1 MKITKVGE
9 YGKGWIVVDTDE
21 GRQKRSGGTV
31 SWRCNNVGNL
41 KFGEFTKKFGAVG
54 RDFGGHSV
62 FPTVEDGKRAKYAL
76 LFGDGSRYVDKTILA
91 AMRIYAPADDPD
103 ADNDPDGYARF
114 LGKRVGVPVS
124 FVLRKMNDDQRSK
137 FIDAISFFEGYKEG
151 TITKMGSSAS
161 MGSHKKPGGLRTK
174 LRLGTGKVM
183 GPAYIQEFLAEKGS
197 YHEELDGDLGK
208 ASLEAIVD
216 YLRSQDVDATSW
228 SKAQKIV
235 GIEQAIYKKDGLEV
249 GKIDGK
255 VGPQTKY
262 AREVWAAKQSRDEKA
277 VAEITTFRDKPVV
290 KVHWP
295 LQSECRTYFGNVGEN
310 QTKLILP
317 FPMVLAWDK
326 SVVVKSYSCHEKV
339 REPMERIWKRTLDE
353 YGYEKIKELRL
364 DLFGGCLNVRK
375 MRGGSSWSQ
384 HAWGIAVD
392 IDPDR
397 NALNTPWKQAQM
409 SKPAYEKFVQFWYDE
424 GAISLGKEAN
434 FDAQHF
440 QFSHLR

>member
-1 MKITKVGE
+1 MIFQKVVD

-21 GRQKRSGGTV
+21 GRVKVSGGSV
-31 SWRCNNVGNL
+31 SFRCRNPGNL
-41 KFGEFTKKFGAVG
+41 KFGDFAKKFGAVG

-76 LFGDGSRYVDKTILA
+76 LFGEGSRYVNKSILA
-91 AMRIYAPADDPD
+91 AMRIYAPTDDPD

-124 FVLRKMNDDQRSK
+124 FVLSEMNDDQRSK
-137 FIDAISFFEGYKEG
+137 FIDAISFFEGYKVG
-151 TITKMGSSAS
+151 TVTKMGSSAS
-161 MGSHKKPGGLRTK
+161 MGSTKKKPSKMK
-174 LRLGTGKVM
+174 LGASTGKVM

-235 GIEQAIYKKDGLEV
+235 GIEQAIYKKDGLEI

-262 AREVWAAKQSRDEKA
+262 AREVWAAKQSGDEKA
-277 VAEITTFRDKPVV
+277 VEEITTIRDKPV
-290 KVHWP
+290 KQAYWP
-295 LQSECRTYFGNVGEN
+295 TQAECRSFYGNVGEN
-310 QTKLILP
+310 QKKLILP
-317 FPMVLAWDK
+317 FPMVLAWDLK
-326 SVVVKSYSCHEKV
+326 ETVLSYSCHEKV
-339 REPMERIWKRTLDE
+339 HDAMLRIWNRTFDH
-353 YGYEKIKELRL
+353 YGMEKIKELHL
-364 DLFGGCLNVRK
+364 NYFGGCLNVRK
-375 MRGGSSWSQ
+375 MRGGSNWSM
-384 HAWGIAVD
+384 HSWGIAVD

-397 NALNTPWKQAQM
+397 NELKTPWKKSQM
-409 SKPAYEKFVQFWYDE
+409 SKPEYAPFVQFWYDE
-424 GAISLGKEAN
+424 GAINLGKEA
-434 FDAQHF
+434 DMDSMHH
-440 QFSHLR
+440 QFARLH